1 MRRLVSFLAIVLCTD
16 RQQNF
21 ADLRNAPCLP
31 TGATRQVRPQRKF
44 FAIKLGLPEKPR
56 GRRGIKGGY
65 FEMRTQGAQ
74 PRDGLLAMRTPQLFV
89 RFERRARACVTD
101 CAGGSSLFARDAVA
115 AAGLA
120 VFARAGRSSLI
131 GLPTRALRL
140 LGAKLRLPPIRSG
153 PYSLLPFPHLAFC
166 CCACGAFGSVPVRV
180 LSIIPSSMNS
190 CLSNFGSL

>member
-89 RFERRARACVTD
+89 RFEMPELKMGACDPPARACVTD
-101 CAGGSSLFARDAVA
+101 GAGGSSLFARDAVA

-153 PYSLLPFPHLAFC
+153 P
-166 CCACGAFGSVPVRV
+166 
-180 LSIIPSSMNS
+180 
-190 CLSNFGSL
+190 